1 MTEKEL
7 EQLLEQKKAQAK
19 TTEFERTQEEF
30 IEEFFR
36 MISTIDKNMFS
47 KDMRLKRQKCD

>member
-7 EQLLEQKKAQAK
+7 DELIEQKKAQAK

-36 MISTIDKNMFS
+36 IISTIDKNMFS
-47 KDMRLKRQKCD
+47 KDMRLKRQKM